1 MSPTDGGSSMKEVGE
16 RLRRRRRELGLTLA
30 DVARDVGVT
39 DVYVG
44 SVERGVRSLERW
56 PWQRLEAL
64 RRALQ
69 WTPEEFYEATG
80 IELPV
85 MGAGSGSLGVTG
97 GGSGNVQNPPT
108 LPSGYTMIPV
118 VGAANGGKPVEYTVP
133 IREDVMRPGAVA
145 FEVHGDSMD
154 DGSAEAIRN
163 GDLVLVDTSLTD
175 LVPGKVYLVELPG
188 QGLMVKRLRRVGDAL
203 WFMSDNPING
213 SFPAEDA
220 VRVVGQVYGKV
231 SFGRVS

>member
-1 MSPTDGGSSMKEVGE
+1 MSISSAEVGE
-16 RLRRRRRELGLTLA
+16 LIRRRRRELGLSQADLA
-30 DVARDVGVT
+30 RAAGVT
-39 DVYVG
+39 DVYISG
-44 SVERGVRSLERW
+44 IERGVRSLERW

-69 WTPEEFYEATG
+69 WTPEEFAEATG
-80 IELPV
+80 IQLPNFQS
-85 MGAGSGSLGVTG
+85 AP
-97 GGSGNVQNPPT
+97 NVQNPPT

-118 VGAANGGKPVEYTVP
+118 VGAANGGRPVEYTVP
-133 IREDVMRPGAVA
+133 IREDIMRPAAVA

-220 VRVVGQVYGKV
+220 VRVVGQVYGRI

>member
-1 MSPTDGGSSMKEVGE
+1 MGQEQQRPPWALAIAE
-16 RLRRRRRELGLTLA
+16 RRRSLYSSQNAAARVAGIGRSTLA
-30 DVARDVGVT
+30 
-39 DVYVG
+39 
-44 SVERGVRSLERW
+44 
-56 PWQRLEAL
+56 QIEAGYTNPQNL
-64 RRALQ
+64 AAPKLMGLLRALN
-69 WTPEEFYEATG
+69 WTPEEFSKATG
-80 IELPV
+80 LKLPNLSDLS
-85 MGAGSGSLGVTG
+85 AP
-97 GGSGNVQNPPT
+97 NVQNPPT

-118 VGAANGGKPVEYTVP
+118 VGAANGGRPVEYTVP
-133 IREDVMRPGAVA
+133 IREDIMRPAAVA
-145 FEVHGDSMD
+145 FEVQGNSMD
-154 DGSAEAIRN
+154 DGSADAIRN

-220 VRVVGQVYGKV
+220 VRVVGQVYGRI

>member
-1 MSPTDGGSSMKEVGE
+1 MAIRK
-16 RLRRRRRELGLTLA
+16 RRKQLGLSQDDLA
-30 DVARDVGVT
+30 AKLDISQQAVVKIEK
-39 DVYVG
+39 G
-44 SVERGVRSLERW
+44 STNIARW

-69 WTPEEFYEATG
+69 WTPDEFYEATG

-97 GGSGNVQNPPT
+97 GGAGNVQNPPT

-220 VRVVGQVYGKV
+220 VRVVGQVYGRI
-231 SFGRVS
+231 SFGRVN

>member
-1 MSPTDGGSSMKEVGE
+1 MGIAEGRSRQDIGLEIRVRRKQVG
-16 RLRRRRRELGLTLA
+16 LSQDDLAAKLGLSQSA
-30 DVARDVGVT
+30 IVKVEKGAT
-39 DVYVG
+39 DI
-44 SVERGVRSLERW
+44 SKW

-69 WTPEEFYEATG
+69 WTPEEFAEATG
-80 IELPV
+80 IQLPNFQS
-85 MGAGSGSLGVTG
+85 AP
-97 GGSGNVQNPPT
+97 NVQNPPT

-118 VGAANGGKPVEYTVP
+118 VGAANGGRPVEYTVP
-133 IREDVMRPGAVA
+133 IREDIMRPAAVA
-145 FEVHGDSMD
+145 FEVQGDSMD

-203 WFMSDNPING
+203 WFMSDNPVNG

-220 VRVVGQVYGKV
+220 VRVVGQVYGKI
-231 SFGRVS
+231 SYGRVS

>member
-1 MSPTDGGSSMKEVGE
+1 MKEVGE

-69 WTPEEFYEATG
+69 WTPEEFAEATG
-80 IELPV
+80 IQLPNFQS
-85 MGAGSGSLGVTG
+85 AP
-97 GGSGNVQNPPT
+97 NVQNPPT

-118 VGAANGGKPVEYTVP
+118 VGAANGGRPVEYTVP
-133 IREDVMRPGAVA
+133 IREDIMRPAAVA
-145 FEVHGDSMD
+145 FEVQGDSMD
-154 DGSAEAIRN
+154 DGSADAIRN

-203 WFMSDNPING
+203 WFMSDNPVNG
-213 SFPAEDA
+213 SFPAEDV
-220 VRVVGQVYGKV
+220 VRVVGQVYGRI

>member
-1 MSPTDGGSSMKEVGE
+1 M
-16 RLRRRRRELGLTLA
+16 
-30 DVARDVGVT
+30 
-39 DVYVG
+39 
-44 SVERGVRSLERW
+44 
-56 PWQRLEAL
+56 
-64 RRALQ
+64 
-69 WTPEEFYEATG
+69 
-80 IELPV
+80 
-85 MGAGSGSLGVTG
+85 
-97 GGSGNVQNPPT
+97 
-108 LPSGYTMIPV
+108 
-118 VGAANGGKPVEYTVP
+118 EYTVP

-220 VRVVGQVYGKV
+220 VRVVGQVYGRI
-231 SFGRVS
+231 SFGRVN

>member
-1 MSPTDGGSSMKEVGE
+1 MAIRK
-16 RLRRRRRELGLTLA
+16 RRKQLGLSQDDLA
-30 DVARDVGVT
+30 AKLDISQQAVVKIEK
-39 DVYVG
+39 G
-44 SVERGVRSLERW
+44 STNIARW

-69 WTPEEFYEATG
+69 WTPEEFAEATG
-80 IELPV
+80 IELPN
-85 MGAGSGSLGVTG
+85 MPSAGT
-97 GGSGNVQNPPT
+97 QNPPT
-108 LPSGYTMIPV
+108 LPTGYSMIPV
-118 VGAANGGKPVEYTVP
+118 VGAANGGKPVEYAVP
-133 IREDVMRPGAVA
+133 IRKDLMRPNALA
-145 FEVHGDSMD
+145 FEVQGDSMD

-203 WFMSDNPING
+203 WFMSDNPVNG

-220 VRVVGQVYGKV
+220 VRVVGQVYGKI
-231 SFGRVS
+231 SYGRVS